1 MENFRK
7 VRSEEATA
15 GFGTKGGGPGPF
27 ADLAPGAVH
36 MRVKEGS
43 KIRNLLS
50 FATASMAQPDT
61 RAIIFSGC
69 GRATTKTVTCAE
81 ILKRRLAGL
90 HQVTRLRYQSVRE
103 VWQSLPHPGTT
114 PGPTPGQ
121 KHSVPGA
128 SLSVLKN
135 VPSLAIL
142 LSKDAL
148 DPRQP
153 GYQSPSPSS
162 DPSYLP
168 MAATS
173 KRSLREPA
181 VAEGSLKGTQPE
193 PRAAEEDLT
202 A

>member
-7 VRSEEATA
+7 VRSEEATT
-15 GFGTKGGGPGPF
+15 GFGTKGVGLGPF
-27 ADLAPGAVH
+27 ADLAPGALH
-36 MRVKEGS
+36 MRVKEDS

-50 FATASMAQPDT
+50 FASTSMAQPDT

-69 GRATTKTVTCAE
+69 GRATTKMVTCTE

-103 VWQSLPHPGTT
+103 VWQSLPA
-114 PGPTPGQ
+114 GPTPGQ
-121 KHSVPGA
+121 KHSVPGT

-153 GYQSPSPSS
+153 GYQSPSPNS

-173 KRSLREPA
+173 KRSLEEPA
-181 VAEGSLKGTQPE
+181 VAEGSSKGTQPE
-193 PRAAEEDLT
+193 PRAAEEDLM